1 MNEPSEF
8 SLQSFD
14 LAEKGQNCRFLG
26 PRSLK
31 ITLEKENERENKKSE
46 ENNNNNNRE
55 SRKKQ

>member
-14 LAEKGQNCRFLG
+14 LAEKGQNCRFLRL
-26 PRSLK
+26 RSLK

-46 ENNNNNNRE
+46 ENDNNRG